1 MIINYI
7 FEIKIMKYNIYLKT
21 KLDRWEQMNKT
32 YLPNDKKLLEKNYFS
47 IGKIDYNLLSGRNNK
62 TWLIKLD
69 W

>member
-1 MIINYI
+1 
-7 FEIKIMKYNIYLKT
+7 
-21 KLDRWEQMNKT
+21 MNKT

-69 W
+69 